1 MSKFLS
7 LVIGLI
13 MVLSFVIPVA
23 AASPS
28 QMTDDAGRHY
38 FSETGYYVSDLP
50 HGFLSYWEKNG
61 GLPVFG
67 YPISGEIQETN
78 PDTGQT
84 LTVQYFERA
93 RFEYHP
99 ENAGTPYAVELGR
112 FGDEVLRQL
121 YGNVDTIEAWHPD
134 TGAGEFFDTTG
145 HNVQGF
151 PADGLDT
158 ESIFYSYW
166 HNHGLDLGDSGIS
179 FRESL
184 ALFGY
189 PISDVF
195 DEEQPDGSIY
205 QVQYFERARFEYHP
219 ELRGTS
225 YVVLLGLFG
234 HSVLTPPAPSNCLPA
249 MQISQGKVLVPLGA
263 GGTTMFLRDSRIGT
277 DSANNLF
284 AAYVTSAAQGIV
296 FQGNLR
302 ITFLEF
308 PAGCETVGNALV
320 HNAKVQPIINPDYHV
335 IIGPFSSTN

>member
-1 MSKFLS
+1 MAL
-7 LVIGLI
+7 GLI
-13 MVLSFVIPVA
+13 TPAV
-23 AASPS
+23 AASPT
-28 QMTDDAGRHY
+28 QMSDDVGRHY
-38 FSETGYYVSDLP
+38 FPETGYYVSDLP
-50 HGFLSYWEKNG
+50 YGFLSYWQQNG

-67 YPISGEIQETN
+67 YPISGEIQEKN
-78 PDTGQT
+78 SDTGQI

-112 FGDEVLRQL
+112 FGDEVLRQQ
-121 YGNVDTIEAWHPD
+121 YSNADTIEAWHPD
-134 TGAGEFFDTTG
+134 TGAGEFFDATG

-151 PADGLDT
+151 PADGLDI

-166 HNHGLDLGDSGIS
+166 HSHGLDLGDPGIS
-179 FRESL
+179 YRESL

-195 DEEQPDGSIY
+195 DEEQSDGSVY
-205 QVQYFERARFEYHP
+205 QTQYFERARFEYHP
-219 ELRGTS
+219 ELRGTP

-234 HSVLTPPAPSNCLPA
+234 NSVMHPPVASNCLPA
-249 MQISQGKVLVPLGA
+249 MQAAQGKVLVPLGA

-284 AAYVTSAAQGIV
+284 AAYVTSAAQGII

-308 PAGCETVGNALV
+308 PTGCESIGGALV
-320 HNAKVQPIINPDYHV
+320 HNAKVQPIRNPDYHL
-335 IIGPFSSTN
+335 IIGPFTSTN